1 MYLKSIKLAGF
12 KSFADRTLLE
22 FEPGVSVVVGPN
34 GTGKSN
40 IVDAVAWVLG
50 AQFTK
55 ALRTERMDEVIFA
68 GTATRAS
75 HSRAEVTLVL
85 ENNDRILPLELDE
98 VSLTRRLFRGG
109 LSEYEINGVGC
120 RLLDVQDLLS
130 DSGIGRTQHLI
141 VGQGRLESILTAKGN
156 HRRRIIEEAA
166 GILKHQVRK
175 AKAIRRLER
184 TDADVVRLH
193 DILREIDRRK
203 RPLRRQVE
211 AAERHDTVRAELR
224 SLRLWLGGEDL
235 RNLRQRSWDLSEER
249 AVLDER
255 LAGER
260 SEMGRLEERMARIE
274 ERSAATSRTLKRDT
288 AAAAGLETVAARLR
302 GIVQV
307 ARERAGGLTARI
319 EETAARR
326 RHLAREAELL
336 VLRLEEAASEERE
349 VRQEVEAGEAELRAA
364 EDRIRSA
371 RAQQPAAAETDLVMM
386 HHDLRSME
394 AAAARD
400 SQDEQSL
407 VSRLKATES
416 RSSEE
421 SEEAQ
426 SLEEQLRSCAERLG
440 PARTRRDAAAG
451 VLGSR
456 QAAWE
461 RTERRLRAAEAD
473 RIAAVAKAEAFEA
486 AAGHSRASARERLAG
501 ADGVIGALA
510 DLLDVPDHLLAA
522 VDAAVGGWAEAL
534 VLDGGRGVRRAVGV
548 LKSEGLG
555 GLPLIVPPPSPGE
568 PPAVAASGRWGVEAL
583 VDRLG
588 PGANRTLAAAV
599 LGDIVMVEGWS
610 TGWDIVEHEPGIR
623 AVTPEGDLVTSLGVR
638 PSDPDEVS
646 PSVIEAARRA
656 ASAAETGE
664 AMAREAGALARAELE
679 RVRSEHDSARDR
691 LAALES
697 RQARASGDLE
707 RLARARVSSEKGI
720 AGLELR
726 LEAVRRSVEQREQ
739 RVARLRERI
748 TAARDHLAREERSR
762 EKATRERE
770 AVEHQHAA
778 DRRARD
784 NAIRKLGAA
793 VERRRML
800 HNRLERVR
808 GELGGSDEAPVEP
821 SELEKARVVE
831 DMSRRVLVV
840 VLAKLEEL
848 AGRRKELRS
857 RIATD
862 DSRLAGVRRQVS
874 GVAATIEA
882 ARERLGELA
891 VEETELRMREES
903 VAEGLRR
910 DTDASEEQAL
920 ASERPPTAGDDP
932 AGRAASLMA
941 ELSRMGAINL
951 LATEE
956 YRRLDERHQL
966 IAGQLSDLETSRS
979 ELDKVIIAL
988 DTEMENL
995 FRKTFED
1002 TARHYWRFFAVLFP
1016 GGTGRL
1022 VLSNP
1027 DDPLASAVEIE
1038 AQPLGKKIGRLAL
1051 LSGGERS
1058 LAALAF
1064 LFAVFAARPG
1074 PFYILDEVDA
1084 ALDDANLHRL
1094 LRLVDEFRDDAQ
1106 LIVVTHQQATMR
1118 AADILYGVT
1127 MEPGGSSQALTK
1139 RMDEAPV
1146 LVRPGVVRAAR

>member
-55 ALRTERMDEVIFA
+55 ALRTERMDDVIFA

-85 ENNDRILPLELDE
+85 ENSDRILPLELDQ

-109 LSEYEINGVGC
+109 LSEYEINGVDC

-130 DSGIGRTQHLI
+130 DTGIGRTQHLI
-141 VGQGRLESILTAKGN
+141 VGQGRLESILTAKGD

-175 AKAIRRLER
+175 TKAIRRLQR
-184 TDADVVRLH
+184 TDADLLRLH
-193 DILREIDRRK
+193 DILREIERRK
-203 RPLRRQVE
+203 RPLRRQVK
-211 AAERHDTVRAELR
+211 AAERHATVRAELR
-224 SLRLWLGGEDL
+224 SLRLWLGGEEL
-235 RNLRQRSWDLSEER
+235 RDLRQRSRDLSEER
-249 AVLDER
+249 DALDER
-255 LAGER
+255 LAEGR
-260 SEMGRLEERMARIE
+260 SLMGRLEERMARIG
-274 ERSAATSRTLKRDT
+274 ERSAATSRSLRGDT
-288 AAAAGLETVAARLR
+288 AAAARLDTVAARLR

-326 RHLAREAELL
+326 RHLAREAERLTL
-336 VLRLEEAASEERE
+336 QLEEAAAEEGDA
-349 VRQEVEAGEAELRAA
+349 RQQVEAGEAALRAA
-364 EDRIRSA
+364 EDRMGSV

-400 SQDEQSL
+400 SRDEQSL
-407 VSRLKATES
+407 ASRLKATES
-416 RSSEE
+416 RRIAE
-421 SEEAQ
+421 SEEAR
-426 SLEEQLRSCAERLG
+426 SVEEQLRSCAERLG
-440 PARTRRDAAAG
+440 PARSRLDTAAG
-451 VLGSR
+451 VFESR

-461 RTERRLRAAEAD
+461 RSERRLRAAEAD

-486 AAGHSRASARERLAG
+486 AAGHSRASARKRLAG

-510 DLLDVPDHLLAA
+510 NLLDVPDHLVAA
-522 VDAAVGGWAEAL
+522 ADAAVGGWAEAL

-568 PPAVAASGRWGVEAL
+568 PPAVAAAGRWGVEAL

-588 PGANRTLAAAV
+588 PGANRRLAVAL
-599 LGDIVMVEGWS
+599 LGDVTLVEGWN

-638 PSDPDEVS
+638 PADPDEAS
-646 PSVIEAARRA
+646 PGVIEAARRA
-656 ASAAETGE
+656 AAAAETAEARAGE
-664 AMAREAGALARAELE
+664 AEVLARAELE
-679 RVRSEHDSARDR
+679 RARGEHDSARDR

-707 RLARARVSSEKGI
+707 RLDRARVSSDEGI

-739 RVARLRERI
+739 RLARLRERI
-748 TAARDHLAREERSR
+748 TAARDHLAREEESR

-770 AVEHQHAA
+770 AIEHQHTAEH
-778 DRRARD
+778 RARD

-800 HNRLERVR
+800 HNRLEGVK
-808 GELGGSDEAPVEP
+808 GELAGSGESPVEP
-821 SELEKARVVE
+821 SKLDEARSVE

-840 VLAKLEEL
+840 VRAKLEEL
-848 AGRRKELRS
+848 AGRREELGT
-857 RIATD
+857 RIAIGH
-862 DSRLAGVRRQVS
+862 SRLAEVRRQVS
-874 GVAATIEA
+874 GVTGTIEA
-882 ARERLGELA
+882 ARGRLGQLA
-891 VEETELRMREES
+891 VEATEIRMREES

-910 DTDASEEQAL
+910 DTDASEDQAL
-920 ASERPPTAGDDP
+920 ASERPPAAGDDP
-932 AGRAASLMA
+932 ARRAASLAA
-941 ELSRMGAINL
+941 ELSRMGPINL

-966 IAGQLSDLETSRS
+966 IAGQLSDLETSRT
-979 ELDKVIIAL
+979 ELGKVIVAL
-988 DTEMENL
+988 DTEMESL
-995 FRKTFED
+995 FRKTFEA

-1084 ALDDANLHRL
+1084 ALDDANLHRF

-1106 LIVVTHQQATMR
+1106 LIVITHQQATMR

-1127 MEPGGSSQALTK
+1127 MEPGGSSQAITK
-1139 RMDEAPV
+1139 RMNEAPV
-1146 LVRPGVVRAAR
+1146 LV